1 MGGDGDFNAA
11 GGGREVAGR
20 RRGGQVRGSRGG
32 RRRAAPR
39 PEGRGRSSSPRA
51 RGGKCEAAAGG
62 RRRAPPRPGEVAA
75 GFRRRGPEAERT
87 GSAGA
92 APASCWSK
100 DCAAARRRWLLPLP
114 QHEGDDARVPA
125 SSRSSIANSPV
136 FAAGSRSPL
145 RGAASKV

>member
-1 MGGDGDFNAA
+1 GVGGKCEAA
-11 GGGREVAGR
+11 A
-20 RRGGQVRGSRGG
+20 GG

-39 PEGRGRSSSPRA
+39 PEGRGRSSSLRA

-92 APASCWSK
+92 APTSCWSK
-100 DCAAARRRWLLPLP
+100 DCAAARRRWLLPRP
-114 QHEGDDARVPA
+114 RHEGDDARVPA
-125 SSRSSIANSPV
+125 SSRSSITNSP
-136 FAAGSRSPL
+136 GSRSPL